1 MGGAYTSI
9 MSNGAP
15 INPDKHASLVWDKQV
30 NSYVWRYRMNLT
42 TVYDCM
48 GSNLGKFPVPHGVL
62 MAGYTTGQGGVPW
75 TPAQF
80 ASHPDA
86 IRIDQS
92 PQNTP
97 ADELADV
104 LDVEQQAATLA
115 DVPAWYEAALTN
127 WQTARRPGQR
137 KPTIYMS
144 HSTITPVVNAL
155 IKAGITAG
163 PYIWLAEPMTAAM
176 ARAELEKAGGPFPI
190 IGVQYLFMG
199 DHDVSI
205 FSTEWL
211 NNVSGKTPLPM
222 PDTRFTVQVERYQD
236 GFGWVLDTQFSTPP
250 AQRYRARVSNGQWSN
265 WQEFT
270 P

>member
-1 MGGAYTSI
+1 
-9 MSNGAP
+9 
-15 INPDKHASLVWDKQV
+15 
-30 NSYVWRYRMNLT
+30 MNLT

-62 MAGYTTGQGGVPW
+62 MAGYVTGQGGVPW
-75 TPAQF
+75 TDQQF
-80 ASHPDA
+80 AAHPDA

-92 PQNTP
+92 PVNTVI
-97 ADELADV
+97 DEEADV
-104 LDVEQQAATLA
+104 LDVENQAATIA
-115 DVPAWYEAALTN
+115 DVPTWVRGAWRSWIN
-127 WQTARRPGQR
+127 VDRPGQR
-137 KPTIYMS
+137 TPTVYCS
-144 HSTITPVVNAL
+144 HSSLTPVANAL
-155 IKAGITAG
+155 VAAGITKG
-163 PYIWLAEPMTAAM
+163 VNFWLAEPMTAAM

-190 IGVQYLFMG
+190 VGVQYLFMG

-205 FSTEWL
+205 FNPEWL
-211 NNVSGKTPLPM
+211 TNVSGKTPLPM

>member
-1 MGGAYTSI
+1 MGGAYTRHMDKRRLESLSRI
-9 MSNGAP
+9 DIPAWQQY
-15 INPDKHASLVWDKQV
+15 INKKRADQ
-30 NSYVWRYRMNLT
+30 RMNLT

-62 MAGYTTGQGGVPW
+62 LAGYVTGNGGVPW
-75 TPAQF
+75 TPQQF
-80 ASHPDA
+80 AAHPDA

-97 ADELADV
+97 ADELCDV

-137 KPTIYMS
+137 KPAIYMS
-144 HSTITPVVNAL
+144 HSTITPVVNTL

-176 ARAELEKAGGPFPI
+176 ARAELQKAGGPFPI
-190 IGVQYLFMG
+190 IGVQYLFMD

-205 FSTEWL
+205 FSTAYL

-222 PDTRFTVQVERYQD
+222 PDTRFTVQIERYQD